1 MPSIS
6 KSKRRGRGVGRVP
19 FDEGKG
25 GGTSGTLFPLP
36 PIMGGRLAVTA
47 CCTVVPAE
55 GGGSSDREVGD
66 DPRTGYVGPKGHELG
81 WLQVKTKENNVGFF
95 KGFRRNREGYG
106 KNPFEF
112 SQDFWV

>member
-1 MPSIS
+1 
-6 KSKRRGRGVGRVP
+6 VP

-25 GGTSGTLFPLP
+25 GGTSATLFPLP

-66 DPRTGYVGPKGHELG
+66 DPRTGYVGPKGRELG
-81 WLQVKTKENNVGFF
+81 WLQVKTKENKVGFF
-95 KGFRRNREGYG
+95 KGFRQNREGYG